1 MSNITQITI
10 QEKNKN
16 CCNVFVD
23 GEFAFALSLDI
34 VMKYDLKKD
43 FVLSDSLTAEIR
55 FEDEKM
61 FAYSLALKYVSKT
74 LKTKKQVITY
84 LKGKGLSDR
93 AVFNAVDKLK
103 DYGFIN
109 DEEYAKRYLECCSS
123 TQGKRLIDYKLMMKG
138 IKKDDIAAAREEVDV
153 DAKENAKNI
162 AERWLKNKEISKENL
177 QKTYRYLIGRG
188 FSYEEAEYAL
198 SFFKENE

>member
-1 MSNITQITI
+1 MSKITQITI

-16 CCNVFVD
+16 RCNVFVD

-34 VMKYDLKKD
+34 VIKYGLKKD
-43 FVLSDSLTAEIR
+43 FVLDDSLFSEIR
-55 FEDEKM
+55 YEDEKM

-84 LKGKGLSDR
+84 LKGKGVSDK

-103 DYGFIN
+103 EYGFIN

-123 TQGKRLIDYKLMMKG
+123 TQGRRLSDYKLMMKG
-138 IKKDDIAAAREEVDV
+138 IKKDDIAAAREEVFIDS
-153 DAKENAKNI
+153 KENAKFI
-162 AERWLKNKEISKENL
+162 AERRLKNKEKTKDNL

-198 SFFKENE
+198 SFFKESE